1 MKFNKGFAAEI
12 SNVAWTRPR
21 IPPKY
26 SADEAEGIC
35 LLLLPSTL
43 TTLKLST
50 TESEFV
56 NTFVC

>member
-26 SADEAEGIC
+26 NADEAEGIF
-35 LLLLPSTL
+35 LLL
-43 TTLKLST
+43 
-50 TESEFV
+50 
-56 NTFVC
+56 C